1 MFVSLVTPAGCQ
13 SVSEQ
18 TAKDEADF
26 KLHSLLLE
34 VRKNPDDPL
43 IKLQAIP
50 RLQEAFT
57 NALDAPTKVNI
68 ASALVELGQK
78 DDVYWSILSKRAQE
92 IVDSTAPYPLVY
104 DANGKSIRGAIS
116 PEFSE
121 WIKTNNLS
129 QNEAVFDQLGLGSDL
144 SLVAI
149 AGDSRGLSI
158 FRKGLSSP
166 NYGVRAMAA
175 RGLAVLQD
183 KASIPLIIEAARN
196 APLEIQWFIA
206 QPLVAFEDSRARAA
220 ADELIPDKAILE
232 DLKQRAKE
240 KGPRGI
246 L

>member
-1 MFVSLVTPAGCQ
+1 MPQLNRLIPCCLLMFVSLVTPAGCQ

-57 NALDAPTKVNI
+57 NALDA
-68 ASALVELGQK
+68 QK